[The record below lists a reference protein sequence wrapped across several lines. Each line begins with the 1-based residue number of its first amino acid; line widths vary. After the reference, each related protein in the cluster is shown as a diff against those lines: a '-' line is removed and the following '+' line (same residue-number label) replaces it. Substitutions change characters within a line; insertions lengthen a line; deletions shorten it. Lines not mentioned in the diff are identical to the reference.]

1 MNQRQSSLPGLRES
15 QMVSSEG
22 MREQLLCRELCY
34 IQHHLSYGQMRTGK
48 NLLRKILGS
57 PKGRCFVEMP
67 FWCTYGNGITVGE
80 NFRASHHLTILDA
93 AQVTFGDHVS
103 IGPNCRFHTA
113 GYPQYAGGYA
123 FVGENFRASHH
134 LTILDAA
141 QVTFGDHVSIGPN
154 CRFHTAGYP
163 QYAGGYAFASPITVG
178 NWVWIGSGVTVLPGI
193 SIGDGTVVSA
203 GSVVTS
209 DLPPGVVAAG
219 NPCRVIRFL
228 TEGERQQWKS

>member
-1 MNQRQSSLPGLRES
+1 MNQRQEFSSWTAREPNGFLRGDAGTIALQRAVLHSASPFLWTDAYWKESSPQDFGKSQKGDVLWKCRFGVPMEMELPWE
-15 QMVSSEG
+15 
-22 MREQLLCRELCY
+22 
-34 IQHHLSYGQMRTGK
+34 
-48 NLLRKILGS
+48 KIFG
-57 PKGRCFVEMP
+57 
-67 FWCTYGNGITVGE
+67 
-80 NFRASHHLTILDA
+80 ASHHLTILDA

-113 GYPQYAGGYA
+113 GYPQYAG
-123 FVGENFRASHH
+123 S
-134 LTILDAA
+134 
-141 QVTFGDHVSIGPN
+141 
-154 CRFHTAGYP
+154 
-163 QYAGGYAFASPITVG
+163 YAFASPITVG

-209 DLPPGVVAAG
+209 DLPPGVAAAG

>member
-1 MNQRQSSLPGLRES
+1 MNQRQSSLPGMQES
-15 QMVSSEG
+15 QMVSAEE

-34 IQHHLSYGQMRTGK
+34 IQHHLSYGTMRTGK

-57 PKGRCFVEMP
+57 PKGRYFVETP
-67 FWCTYGNGITVGE
+67 FWCTYGNGIAVGE
-80 NFRASHHLTILDA
+80 NFRAGHHLTILDA
-93 AQVTFGDHVS
+93 ASVTFGDHVC
-103 IGPNCRFHTA
+103 IG
-113 GYPQYAGGYA
+113 
-123 FVGENFRASHH
+123 SH
-134 LTILDAA
+134 
-141 QVTFGDHVSIGPN
+141 

-209 DLPPGVVAAG
+209 DLPSGVVAAG

-228 TEGERQQWKS
+228 TDGERQQRKS

>member
-1 MNQRQSSLPGLRES
+1 MWSLESTTEFSSWTAREPNGFLRGDAGTIALQRAVLYSASPFFF
-15 QMVSSEG
+15 
-22 MREQLLCRELCY
+22 
-34 IQHHLSYGQMRTGK
+34 YGQMRTGK

-113 GYPQYAGGYA
+113 GYPQ
-123 FVGENFRASHH
+123 H
-134 LTILDAA
+134 
-141 QVTFGDHVSIGPN
+141 
-154 CRFHTAGYP
+154 
-163 QYAGGYAFASPITVG
+163 AGGYAFASPITVG

-228 TEGERQQWKS
+228 AEGERQQWKS